1 MNYGPSSGAY
11 GPDGGQALL
20 YTKHGGMQAQA
31 IAAAAAATAGGSLY
45 VDADFGLDFAP
56 AETLLKSYCYEQYAT
71 PQQTHHGMSPHPE
84 QHHLLAAPTF
94 GLGQQQQQQ
103 QHPSPEAVYMGPTV
117 DYDQSMH
124 HQSAVKQLSPSTVPF
139 GLVHMANL
147 DYQDINSLEPSFLPG
162 QVDLSQRGLVQTIDC
177 SGGQLTNEGVSY
189 ANDHQS
195 VVAYRGQ
202 MSHCPVGSFQAID
215 VCDREESNS
224 FDGSSKRPTASG
236 VARQVRGKRQG
247 RKRKP
252 KKDPNEPQ
260 KPVSAY
266 ALFFRDTQATIKGQ
280 NPNAS
285 FGEVSK
291 IVATMWD
298 GLNSDAK
305 NVSCMALRIFVLA
318 RSSSKLAGRPAIA
331 LCDCRHRRREVHLA
345 QTPKKALAY
354 YCASLQSLTSL
365 LPPCKSIKPKVYKQ
379 KTESAKKDYL
389 KQLAAYRANLL
400 SKGNDGSC
408 ILQPCGEYFNQRK
421 FLFPQTFPDSTGVIT
436 EATQASHEFGSKTLA
451 SLIAEPAPQQMLT
464 ATTTLTVPQSS
475 YSSNRTRAN
484 FEVEP
489 AKFRLNTFASGDGR
503 FGIEADCRKT
513 TVGSPEWEQ
522 ENNTAIDDCVIRYC
536 RDAFDD
542 WVECGRPQRPH
553 TYAPV

>member
-94 GLGQQQQQQ
+94 GL
-103 QHPSPEAVYMGPTV
+103 
-117 DYDQSMH
+117 
-124 HQSAVKQLSPSTVPF
+124 VPF

-305 NVSCMALRIFVLA
+305 NELRSLGQIMFQIF
-318 RSSSKLAGRPAIA
+318 K
-331 LCDCRHRRREVHLA
+331 C
-345 QTPKKALAY
+345 
-354 YCASLQSLTSL
+354 
-365 LPPCKSIKPKVYKQ
+365 
-379 KTESAKKDYL
+379 
-389 KQLAAYRANLL
+389 
-400 SKGNDGSC
+400 
-408 ILQPCGEYFNQRK
+408 
-421 FLFPQTFPDSTGVIT
+421 
-436 EATQASHEFGSKTLA
+436 
-451 SLIAEPAPQQMLT
+451 
-464 ATTTLTVPQSS
+464 VP
-475 YSSNRTRAN
+475 T
-484 FEVEP
+484 
-489 AKFRLNTFASGDGR
+489 
-503 FGIEADCRKT
+503 
-513 TVGSPEWEQ
+513 
-522 ENNTAIDDCVIRYC
+522 
-536 RDAFDD
+536 
-542 WVECGRPQRPH
+542 
-553 TYAPV
+553 